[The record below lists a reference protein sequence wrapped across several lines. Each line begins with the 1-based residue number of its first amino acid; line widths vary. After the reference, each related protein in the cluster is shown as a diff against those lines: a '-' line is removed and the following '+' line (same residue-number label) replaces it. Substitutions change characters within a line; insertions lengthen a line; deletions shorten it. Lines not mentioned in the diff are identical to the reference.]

1 MKSYSSVG
9 VTVCSPLVDCL
20 SSWVCDGVII
30 SNHGRVK
37 MRKIMGTSLAVLV
50 ACSAAVVTAGDVE
63 SGLQVGD
70 RVGAFNVKDV
80 TGPRK
85 GTSLCYR

>member
-1 MKSYSSVG
+1 
-9 VTVCSPLVDCL
+9 
-20 SSWVCDGVII
+20 
-30 SNHGRVK
+30 
-37 MRKIMGTSLAVLV
+37 MRKIFGVSLAVLV
-50 ACSAAVVTAGDVE
+50 ACSATMVTAGDIV

-70 RVGAFNVKDV
+70 RAGAFNVKDV